1 MHIVHR
7 PVTTLTS
14 LFPHRPYPFPP
25 ALISFMVSVDVKDHV
40 YLLTPCFLT
49 YTMFTYTT
57 LSLHRH
63 TLSVN
68 INCLVVFP
76 GLFLF
81 NINCPVVNCPRFL
94 LFWVNMNYLVVKS
107 RFVFVC
113 VCVSV

>member
-1 MHIVHR
+1 MFTYLNR
-7 PVTTLTS
+7 
-14 LFPHRPYPFPP
+14 
-25 ALISFMVSVDVKDHV
+25 VS
-40 YLLTPCFLT
+40 LLTPCLLT
-49 YTMFTYTT
+49 
-57 LSLHRH
+57 LHYLCIRH

-107 RFVFVC
+107 RFVFVFVC
-113 VCVSV
+113 VCVGGGGGGRG